1 MTETKFGYKYDISIL
16 LFGDVSIKN
25 PRRTT
30 IGHKSISACL
40 AVAMDMHTIDK
51 LAHQFSSRINYTII
65 SNI

>member
-1 MTETKFGYKYDISIL
+1 MTETKLGYKYDISIL

-40 AVAMDMHTIDK
+40 AVAMDMHTTTTTIK
-51 LAHQFSSRINYTII
+51 PFSPKQVGVG
-65 SNI
+65 